1 MANPASDELV
11 AVEIADLRDEVT
23 SLQAKLDEAA
33 KAYTS
38 LFSAF
43 LAAQSEREAEKARAD
58 KAEAERD
65 AIDRSRTFHAARAT
79 TAEAAH
85 DRLAAVVAEAR
96 KADVLI
102 AALEFYANPA
112 VYAPHP
118 HGPAFDR
125 RDISFKAKNALAEYR
140 GDDELPPNFAAC
152 CNSTDLAACD
162 CVHKQHIRVL
172 FAKGGRKYQPT
183 GGRL

>member
-79 TAEAAH
+79 TAEAER
-85 DRLAAVVAEAR
+85 DRLAAVVAEAQAER
-96 KADVLI
+96 DEHLRLKNKLVLDAYRALDAVDAI
-102 AALEFYANPA
+102 RDGFRSAVHFVRNNAMNMERDYPEIVAAETALKSTLSARAWQEK
-112 VYAPHP
+112 
-118 HGPAFDR
+118 HGEAR
-125 RDISFKAKNALAEYR
+125 
-140 GDDELPPNFAAC
+140 
-152 CNSTDLAACD
+152 TDA
-162 CVHKQHIRVL
+162 
-172 FAKGGRKYQPT
+172 
-183 GGRL
+183 

>member
-58 KAEAERD
+58 KAEAER
-65 AIDRSRTFHAARAT
+65 AMRIRSAWTR
-79 TAEAAH
+79 
-85 DRLAAVVAEAR
+85 
-96 KADVLI
+96 
-102 AALEFYANPA
+102 
-112 VYAPHP
+112 
-118 HGPAFDR
+118 
-125 RDISFKAKNALAEYR
+125 
-140 GDDELPPNFAAC
+140 
-152 CNSTDLAACD
+152 
-162 CVHKQHIRVL
+162 
-172 FAKGGRKYQPT
+172 
-183 GGRL
+183 